1 MMKTILLP
9 FITRPLP
16 LLLALLLV
24 AGCTNTPLVKSKAAI
39 ATAHPLATQ
48 AGFRALDQGGNAFD
62 AAVAAASVL
71 SVVEPYSAGLGG
83 GGFWL
88 LQDKKGESIVI
99 DAREKAPEHAH
110 RNMYLNNRG
119 EPLSGKPSV
128 NGPMAA
134 AIPGQ
139 AAAFAHIS
147 KHYGI
152 RPLAANL
159 SDAVR
164 LANKGFRVDN
174 KYQRLAGYRLK
185 TLNQHPYSKK
195 IFLESG
201 AVPSSHFI
209 IKQPQLADTLR
220 LLGRKGHKGFYKG
233 AIAEKL
239 VADVKANGGIW
250 TLQDLNEYQIVER
263 PPIIFEYDDATVIT
277 PPPPSSGGV
286 ALQQMLN
293 ILEQFDTSEM
303 SKIEKTHLI
312 TEIMRRVY
320 RDRAEWL
327 GDADFVDIPV
337 KQLTSNSYLSYLAS
351 TIDLAKATPSKQL
364 APAGNSDEGTH
375 TTHLSVV
382 DKWGNK
388 VSATLSIN
396 LPFGSAFTSSST
408 GVLLNNEMDD
418 FSIKPGTPNAY
429 GLVGNEQNAIAPGK
443 RPLSSMTPTIINSSE
458 SEAIIGTPG
467 GSRII
472 TMVLLGV
479 LDYMDKK
486 PVSEWVSTPRFHHQY
501 LPDAIQHEPDTFTE
515 NEIQKLK
522 EMGHKLKNVKRNYG
536 NMQAIHINK
545 LTGTIEAASDPRG
558 EGQAIVR

>member
-1 MMKTILLP
+1 MMKARLLP
-9 FITRPLP
+9 FTTLLP
-16 LLLALLLV
+16 LLLLLM
-24 AGCTNTPLVKSKAAI
+24 AGCASTPPINSKAAI

-62 AAVAAASVL
+62 AAVAAAAVL

-88 LQDKKGESIVI
+88 LQDKNGESIVI
-99 DAREKAPEHAH
+99 DAREKAPEKAH
-110 RNMYLNNRG
+110 RNLYLDKG
-119 EPLSGKPSV
+119 GKLLPGKPSV

-147 KHYGI
+147 RFYGL
-152 RPLAANL
+152 RPLTANL
-159 SDAVR
+159 SDAIR
-164 LANKGFRVDN
+164 LAKKGFRVDK
-174 KYQRLAGYRLK
+174 KYRKLAGYRLEA
-185 TLNQHPYSKK
+185 LNQHPYSKK
-195 IFLESG
+195 IFLENG
-201 AVPSSHFI
+201 APPSKHFV
-209 IKQPQLADTLR
+209 IKQPALANTLR

-233 AIAEKL
+233 ATAEKM
-239 VADVKANGGIW
+239 VADVNANGGIW
-250 TLQDLNEYQIVER
+250 TLRDLNEYQIIER
-263 PPIIFEYDDATVIT
+263 DPIVFEYENTTILA
-277 PPPPSSGGV
+277 PPLPSSGGI

-293 ILEQFDTSEM
+293 ILERFDTHEM

-312 TEIMRRVY
+312 AEIMRRVY

-327 GDADFVDIPV
+327 GDADFVDVPV
-337 KQLTSNSYLSYLAS
+337 KQLTSNSYLSYLAD
-351 TIDLAKATPSKQL
+351 TIDLEKATPSKQL
-364 APAGNSDEGTH
+364 APAGYGDEGTH

-396 LPFGSAFTSSST
+396 LPFGSAFTSEST

-429 GLVGNEQNAIAPGK
+429 GLIGNEQNAIAPGK
-443 RPLSSMTPTIINSSE
+443 RPLSSMTPTIVESSE
-458 SEAIIGTPG
+458 SAAIIGTPG

-472 TMVLLGV
+472 TMVLLGI
-479 LDYMDKK
+479 LDYIDEK
-486 PVSEWVSTPRFHHQY
+486 PVEEWVHTPRFHHQY

-515 NEIQKLK
+515 DEIKKLK
-522 EMGHKLKNVKRNYG
+522 DRGHKLKNVKRKYG

-545 LTGTIEAASDPRG
+545 ITGTVNAASDPRG

>member
-1 MMKTILLP
+1 MMKARLLP
-9 FITRPLP
+9 FTTRLLTLLY
-16 LLLALLLV
+16 LLLMT
-24 AGCTNTPLVKSKAAI
+24 GCASTLSVKPKAAI

-62 AAVAAASVL
+62 AAVASAAVL

-88 LQDKKGESIVI
+88 LQDKNGKSIVI
-99 DAREKAPEHAH
+99 DAREKAPEQAH
-110 RNMYLNNRG
+110 RNMYLSKNG
-119 EPLSGKPSV
+119 ELLSDKPSV
-128 NGPMAA
+128 NGPTAA

-147 KHYGI
+147 RHYGL

-159 SDAVR
+159 SDAIR
-164 LANKGFRVDN
+164 LANKGFRVDK
-174 KYQRLAGYRLK
+174 KYQKLANYRLNA
-185 TLNQHPYSKK
+185 LNQHPYSKK
-195 IFLESG
+195 IFLENG
-201 AVPSSHFI
+201 VVPSNHFI
-209 IKQPQLADTLR
+209 IKQPELANTLR
-220 LLGRKGHKGFYKG
+220 LLGRQGHKGFYKG

-239 VADVKANGGIW
+239 VADVNSSGGLW
-250 TLQDLNEYQIVER
+250 TLKDLNEYQIIER
-263 PPIIFEYDDATVIT
+263 PPIIFEYNDATIIA

-286 ALQQMLN
+286 ALQQMLS
-293 ILEQFDTSEM
+293 ILERFDASEM
-303 SKIEKTHLI
+303 NKIEKTHLVA
-312 TEIMRRVY
+312 EIMRRAY

-327 GDADFVDIPV
+327 GDADFVDIPL
-337 KQLTSNSYLSYLAS
+337 KDLTSNSYLSYLAS
-351 TIDLAKATPSKQL
+351 TIDLAKATPSNQL
-364 APAGNSDEGTH
+364 APAGYGDEGTH
-375 TTHLSVV
+375 TTHFSVV

-396 LPFGSAFTSSST
+396 LPFGSAFTSAST

-429 GLVGNEQNAIAPGK
+429 GLIGNEQNAIEPGK
-443 RPLSSMTPTIINSSE
+443 RPLSSMTPTIVESSE
-458 SEAIIGTPG
+458 SFAIIGSPG

-472 TMVLLGV
+472 TMVLLGI
-479 LDYMDKK
+479 LDYMDGK
-486 PVSEWVSTPRFHHQY
+486 PVNEWVKTPRFHHQY

-522 EMGHKLKNVKRNYG
+522 DMGHRLKDVKRKYG

-545 LTGTIEAASDPRG
+545 VTGTVEAASDPRG

>member
-1 MMKTILLP
+1 MMKARLLP
-9 FITRPLP
+9 LTT
-16 LLLALLLV
+16 LLLALFLV
-24 AGCTNTPLVKSKAAI
+24 TGCASTPPITSTAAI

-88 LQDKKGESIVI
+88 LQDKNGKSVVI

-110 RNMYLNNRG
+110 RNMYINKSG
-119 EPLSGKPSV
+119 ELLPDHPSI

-164 LANKGFRVDN
+164 FANEGFRVDK
-174 KYQRLAGYRLK
+174 KYQIQAGYRLEALK
-185 TLNQHPYSKK
+185 QHPYSKK
-195 IFLESG
+195 IFLENG
-201 AVPSSHFI
+201 EVPSKNFI
-209 IKQPQLADTLR
+209 VKQPKLAGTLR
-220 LLGRKGHKGFYKG
+220 LLGRKGHEGFYTG
-233 AIAEKL
+233 LFAENL
-239 VADVKANGGIW
+239 VADINASGGLW
-250 TLQDLNEYQIVER
+250 TLEDLNEYQVIER
-263 PPIIFEYDDATVIT
+263 PPIVFKYKGSTIIS

-293 ILEQFDTSEM
+293 IFERFDTSEI
-303 SKIEKTHLI
+303 SKVKRTHLI
-312 TEIMRRVY
+312 TEIMRRAY

-327 GDADFVDIPV
+327 GDTDFVEVPF
-337 KQLTSNSYLSYLAS
+337 KQLTSNPYLNYLAS
-351 TIDLAKATPSKQL
+351 TIDLTKATPSNQL
-364 APAGNSDEGTH
+364 SPAGYGDEGTH
-375 TTHLSVV
+375 TTHLSIV

-429 GLVGNEQNAIAPGK
+429 GLVGNDQNAIAPKK
-443 RPLSSMTPTIINSSE
+443 RPLSSMTPIIIESPESS
-458 SEAIIGTPG
+458 AIIGTPG

-479 LDYMDKK
+479 LDYMDQKTAD
-486 PVSEWVSTPRFHHQY
+486 EWVNTPRFHHQY
-501 LPDAIQHEPDTFTE
+501 LPDVIQHEPDTFTK
-515 NEIQKLK
+515 NEVRSLKGMGHTLK
-522 EMGHKLKNVKRNYG
+522 EVMHEYG
-536 NMQAIHINK
+536 NMQVIHINK
-545 LTGTIEAASDPRG
+545 LTGAIEAASDPRG
-558 EGQAIVR
+558 KGQAIVR